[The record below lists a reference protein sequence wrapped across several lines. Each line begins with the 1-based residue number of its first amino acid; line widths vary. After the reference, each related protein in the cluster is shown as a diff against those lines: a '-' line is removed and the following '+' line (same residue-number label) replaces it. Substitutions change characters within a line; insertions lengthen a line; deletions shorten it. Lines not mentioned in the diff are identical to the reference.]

1 MLGYTSAVCSQ
12 DFSLEINSNKA
23 AENIF
28 LSKINYETKHSDST
42 ALYIELNRV
51 QKHLKMNG
59 YFLSRIDSVSKEGE
73 KYIAYL
79 NLDKK
84 VDSVLLKH
92 KSISNQIL
100 QRTLTSVTITL

>member
-1 MLGYTSAVCSQ
+1 MLLIAILGYTSRVCSQ
-12 DFSLEINSNKA
+12 NFSLEINSNKTT
-23 AENIF
+23 ENIF
-28 LSKINYETKHSDST
+28 LSKIKYKTKHTDSL

-59 YFLSRIDSVSKEGE
+59 YFLSRIDSVSKKGE

-84 VDSVLLKH
+84 DRFCASKTQEH
-92 KSISNQIL
+92 RQPNSTKI
-100 QRTLTSVTITL
+100 